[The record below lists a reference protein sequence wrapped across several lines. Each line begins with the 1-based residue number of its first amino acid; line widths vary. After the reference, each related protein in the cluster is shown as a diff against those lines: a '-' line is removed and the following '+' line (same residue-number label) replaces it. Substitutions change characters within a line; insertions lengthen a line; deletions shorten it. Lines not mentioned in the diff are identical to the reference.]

1 MILYSFLGL
10 GKYNCKTEKYEY
22 DKVKYSYNGQ
32 VIETEYFPEAAEKF
46 LKPEKVI
53 IVFTEKSKQ
62 VHSEKLSQK
71 LKFDEIIIPAGKSE
85 SEFWEIFSSLSES
98 IKSNSEIALDITH
111 GFRSQPILALAT
123 ILYLQ
128 SSSGVNINKI
138 IYGAYEA
145 KDENSVVPVFDL
157 SVFVNLIRWS
167 GAVRDFLKYQ
177 NAYEI
182 NNLLKEIHNDTY
194 INNFTE
200 KSESLKSFGKLLND
214 ISLSLS
220 ISHTPFVFK
229 NAKAISKVNESIIKD
244 LQFIPKA
251 APLAKILKN
260 ISDKIEPISNSEG
273 NWHSNEGI
281 NAQLSIIQWYLETS
295 NYQQAIT
302 LMRELLITVFA
313 KKMNLNPEK
322 QREETENILGKL
334 SETLINTHQ
343 CEHIEYIKLFNQISE
358 IRNEIN
364 HAGMRTNVARP
375 NKLVENIKNY
385 FNELL
390 KLL

>member
-10 GKYNCKTEKYEY
+10 GKYNSKTNKHEY
-22 DKVKYSYNGQ
+22 DKVKYSYNNQ
-32 VIETEYFPEAAEKF
+32 TIETEYFPEAAEKF

-62 VHSEKLSQK
+62 VHSETLSQR
-71 LKFDEIIIPAGKSE
+71 LKFDEIIIPDGKTE

-145 KDENSVVPVFDL
+145 KDENNIVPVFDL

-182 NNLLKEIHNDTY
+182 NNLLKEIHTDTY
-194 INNFTE
+194 INNFNQ
-200 KSESLKSFGKLLND
+200 KSESLESFGRILNEL
-214 ISLSLS
+214 SLSLS
-220 ISHTPFVFK
+220 LSHIPNIFNKATNLSKK
-229 NAKAISKVNESIIKD
+229 ND
-244 LQFIPKA
+244 LQNIPHA
-251 APLAKILKN
+251 APLATILKK
-260 ISDKIEPISNSEG
+260 ISDKIEPISNSDG

-281 NAQLSIIQWYLETS
+281 KAQLSIIQWYLETS

-313 KKMNLNPEK
+313 KKINLNPEK
-322 QREETENILGKL
+322 QRKDAEEKLGKL
-334 SETLINTHQ
+334 CDSLKETHQ
-343 CEHIEYIKLFNQISE
+343 CEHMEYVKLFNQISE

-364 HAGMRTNVARP
+364 HAAMRTNITRP
-375 NKLVENIKNY
+375 STLVENINNY
-385 FNELL
+385 YEELL
-390 KLL
+390 WILFR